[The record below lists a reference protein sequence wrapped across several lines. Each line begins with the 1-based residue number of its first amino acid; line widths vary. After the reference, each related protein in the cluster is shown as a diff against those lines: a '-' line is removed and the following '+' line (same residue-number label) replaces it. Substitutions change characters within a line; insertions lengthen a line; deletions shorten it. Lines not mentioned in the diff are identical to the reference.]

1 MRLNLK
7 KSLLSLAVLSCS
19 FCVAA
24 EDLMDIY
31 KEAYLRDPIILE
43 AKAQRDTAFEKISEA
58 TAALLPQINVIGSVN
73 QTKTSVNKLTN
84 ERQDNKQATGSIN
97 LSQALWRHGAWKQ
110 RSIAE
115 KNAAMQDLIYND
127 ALQALI
133 IRVSNAYFGVLNAY
147 DTLKYAKANQEAL
160 DRQLQEATRR
170 FQVGLIAETD
180 MLEARAA
187 YDLAT
192 TQVITAENNLV
203 NSYSEI
209 RKLTGR
215 DVRDLAKLNSDKFAP
230 AMINNT
236 FDYILKNAEDNNLM
250 LQASSIARDI
260 AKEQITLARTG
271 HEPTLDLTGSL
282 STSYTD
288 FDTEIAGTAQQDG
301 NTHQGTVGVTMK
313 LPIFS
318 GGATT
323 SQVKQAEHQYVVAS
337 EKLEMAHR
345 NVIANINNGFNNV
358 NASVSSVKAYEQS
371 TKSAQSALKA
381 TISGY
386 EVGTRTI
393 TDVLSATQ
401 NLYNAMQMLS
411 AARHNYIIT
420 RLNLLY
426 TQGELTINHLEAVN
440 KGLKK

>member
-19 FCVAA
+19 FSVTA

-192 TQVITAENNLV
+192 TQVIKAENNLV

-301 NTHQGTVGVTMK
+301 NSHQGTVGVTMK

-371 TKSAQSALKA
+371 TKSAQSALRA

>member
-1 MRLNLK
+1 MRLNFR

-19 FCVAA
+19 FSVAA

-58 TAALLPQINVIGSVN
+58 TAALLPQINVIGSIS
-73 QTKTSVNKLTN
+73 QTNTSVNKLTN

-110 RSIAE
+110 RTIAE

-127 ALQALI
+127 SLQALI

-147 DTLKYAKANQEAL
+147 DTLKFAKANQEAL

-180 MLEARAA
+180 MLDARAA

-192 TQVITAENNLV
+192 TQVITAENSLV

-215 DVRDLAKLNSDKFAP
+215 DIRNLAKLNADKFAP
-230 AMINNT
+230 SMLSHT

-288 FDTEIAGTAQQDG
+288 FDTQIAGTAQQDG
-301 NTHQGTVGVTMK
+301 NSHQGTVGVTMK

-345 NVIANINNGFNNV
+345 NVIANTNNGFNNV

-426 TQGELTINHLEAVN
+426 TQGELTINHLEAIN